1 MKNEAINLPTILTL
15 NDVENGENEKAA
27 THIYFDILR
36 VEFIV
41 SQLFDEYFRS
51 WCQSSIY
58 INVKISG

>member
-51 WCQSSIY
+51 
-58 INVKISG
+58 